1 MVHFTFQL
9 SPVYR
14 YFIANPQ
21 LTGHDSNWTIKLLVT
36 QTMELT
42 QKLVIFS
49 IIIIIK
55 AMYVIL
61 NSDENIDRHTNV
73 NNM

>member
-21 LTGHDSNWTIKLLVT
+21 LIGHDSNWTIKLLVT

-42 QKLVIFS
+42 QKLVTFS
-49 IIIIIK
+49 IIMIIK
-55 AMYVIL
+55 TMYGIL
-61 NSDENIDRHTNV
+61 NSDENIDTHKCK
-73 NNM
+73 